1 MSIAAPESMA
11 GVLGIA
17 AGTGPKAT
25 TLDIVDHIQKGFAV
39 KALYRVSDFL
49 APGDVNFKFQIVSKA
64 TLARRKKQ
72 PGARLT
78 AHESDRL
85 ARLAK
90 VWTFAR
96 EVWGDDEG
104 ARAFLFRPHPMLRG
118 RRPIDVI
125 LGTEL
130 GARLVEEILGRLQYG
145 SAA

>member
-1 MSIAAPESMA
+1 MPIVGSRGMA
-11 GVLGIA
+11 GVLGIG
-17 AGTGPKAT
+17 GTRAT
-25 TLDIVDHIQKGFAV
+25 TLDIVDQIQKGLPV
-39 KALYRVSDFL
+39 KALYRVSERL
-49 APGDVNFKFQIVSKA
+49 APGDINFKFQIVSKA

-72 PGARLT
+72 PGARLV

-85 ARLAK
+85 ARLAGA
-90 VWTFAR
+90 WTFAR

-104 ARAFLFRPHPMLRG
+104 ARAFLFRSHPMLTG

-130 GARLVEEILGRLQYG
+130 GARLVEEILGRLRYG